1 MRSVRCDGVWTYEDG
16 GSTNASVTLEV
27 DGGTA
32 RVTVAAINQAGDELP
47 TADRRIA
54 YFLGRVQDR
63 IRATEYAGRKIVPDP
78 KPKDTARKLTRERV

>member
-1 MRSVRCDGVWTYEDG
+1 MRSMRCDGVWTDEQG
-16 GSTNASVTLEV
+16 GERNASVEIAV

-32 RVTVAAINQAGDELP
+32 RVTVSAIAQAGEELP

-63 IRATEYAGRKIVPDP
+63 IRATEYASRPIVPDP
-78 KPKDTARKLTRERV
+78 KPKNSKVMRKRG